1 MIELKITDFEN
12 RVKEAL
18 ERAVM
23 LSEKAVSEY
32 YHYHVCAIL
41 IDEDGNFF
49 EGVNWEPVN
58 GATICG
64 EVGAISAYLLS
75 DRKKIKY
82 IVTYGTPVGKEP
94 RDDMFCTPCGSCRQ
108 RLSEFCSHDT
118 IVLGMNE
125 VGDRVRQFT
134 LGELL
139 PHSFNAENL

>member
-1 MIELKITDFEN
+1 MTELKITDFSD
-12 RVKEAL
+12 RVKMAL

-32 YHYHVCAIL
+32 YRYHVCAIL
-41 IDEDGNFF
+41 IDEEGNFF

-64 EVGAISAYLLS
+64 EVGAISSYLLS
-75 DRKKIKY
+75 GRRKIEY
-82 IVTYGTPVGKEP
+82 IVTYGTPVGKEQ
-94 RDDMFCTPCGSCRQ
+94 RSDTFCTPCGSCRQ
-108 RLSEFCSHDT
+108 RLSEFCSKDT

-125 VGDRVRQFT
+125 TGDKVRKFT
-134 LGELL
+134 LEELL